1 MILIVEENRGI
12 RAEAVVAC
20 KGSGYGTAEASNGV
34 DALEILEM
42 RDDISLVFTSV
53 NMKGP
58 IDGVQLAVR
67 VHARWPKLAIVMT
80 SGVVNLRQ
88 SLLPHRFR
96 FVRKPYAAKPL
107 MTCFKLLIESE
118 HREELSSPQR
128 GPQSAYTLRAPFPW
142 PTSEID

>member
-1 MILIVEENRGI
+1 
-12 RAEAVVAC
+12 
-20 KGSGYGTAEASNGV
+20 
-34 DALEILEM
+34 
-42 RDDISLVFTSV
+42 VFTAV

-88 SLLPHRFR
+88 SLLPQRFR
-96 FVRKPYAAKPL
+96 FVRKPYVAKHL

-118 HREELSSPQR
+118 HREEV
-128 GPQSAYTLRAPFPW
+128 F
-142 PTSEID
+142 